1 MFDRTYRSYRV
12 FTRWTL
18 GVLKGVTGASG
29 GAVREAIAK
38 QTQRTGIQLSIET
51 TAHDW
56 PQDWPTRFCVCPYQ
70 KTITYDATSTRYHWY
85 HIKM

>member
-1 MFDRTYRSYRV
+1 MFNRTYRSYRV

-51 TAHDW
+51 TAAHDW
-56 PQDWPTRFCVCPYQ
+56 PPRLAHEVLRVPISENHYL
-70 KTITYDATSTRYHWY
+70 
-85 HIKM
+85 